1 MTTPEPA
8 AAPADAPPDPPV
20 DAGATPGSVVELVPG
35 LLVAGGEAL
44 ARADDGRVVFV
55 RGALPGESVRA
66 RITEVRKG
74 FARAELV
81 DVVVASPHRIDPPC
95 PMVAEGCGG
104 CDLQHAAPAAQPGL
118 KAAVVVDALRRLGGL
133 DDPPV
138 QQGPPA
144 AAEGF
149 RTTVRAAV
157 IDGRAG
163 YRRHHSHDVVLPDSC
178 LVAHPLLEE
187 LLVHGDFA
195 EATEVTLRVAPATG
209 ERLALV
215 DPGADGVVV
224 PRDVLV
230 VGATALKEGRRA
242 WIHDEIAGR
251 RWRISARSFFQT
263 RADGAAALVDAVAR
277 SAGQDLAGARL
288 VDAYAGVGLFA
299 GSLLAGDLPA
309 GVGHAASAVAVER
322 SASSVAD
329 ARHNL
334 GDLDVRV
341 VKSDVDAWRSS
352 PADVVVADPSR
363 AGLGRRAVEVLA
375 STGAPVVVLVSCD
388 AASLGRDAALFAARG
403 YRLESC
409 ELVDLFPQSHHVE
422 VVSRFAR

>member
-1 MTTPEPA
+1 MTTP
-8 AAPADAPPDPPV
+8 DPTTTTA
-20 DAGATPGSVVELVPG
+20 DAGAGVGTVVDLVPT

-44 ARADDGRVVFV
+44 ARAEDGRVVFV
-55 RGALPGESVRA
+55 RGALPGESVQA

-81 DVVVASPHRIDPPC
+81 AVVAASPERIDPPC

-104 CDLQHAAPAAQPGL
+104 CDLQHVLPSAQPAL
-118 KAAVVVDALRRLGGL
+118 KAAVVIDALRRLGGL

-138 QQGPPA
+138 RLGVPA

-157 IDGRAG
+157 VDGRAG

-195 EATEVTLRVAPATG
+195 EAGEVTLRVAPTTG

-215 DPGADGVVV
+215 DPDTDGVVV

-230 VGATALKEGRRA
+230 VGTKALKAGRRA

-277 SAGQDLAGARL
+277 VAGDDLAGARL

-299 GSLLAGDLPA
+299 GSLLGGELPA
-309 GVGHAASAVAVER
+309 GVGRPVSAVAVER
-322 SASSVAD
+322 SSSSVAD

-334 GDLDVRV
+334 EDLDVRV
-341 VKSDVDAWRSS
+341 IKSDVDAWRSS
-352 PADVVVADPSR
+352 PAEVVVADPSR

-375 STGAPVVVLVSCD
+375 STGAAVVVLVSCD
-388 AASLGRDAALFAARG
+388 AASLGRDAALLAAQG
-403 YRLESC
+403 YRLETA
-409 ELVDLFPQSHHVE
+409 ELVDLFPQTHHVE